1 MFARI
6 LSAIALLATV
16 SITAEGQAGPPS
28 KVIFTGGRGNI
39 SNTVAIP
46 ANAAVVWT
54 SGTVPSVADTSA
66 PAGSRAR
73 YGDTKT
79 QAISVLKAIEAR
91 LKEHGLGMKDV
102 VYLRA
107 YLVPDKEKGGTIDVQ
122 GWNEAYGQFS
132 TSDNPVKPAR
142 FHSWCRGLV
151 NSRWLVEI
159 EASGV
164 PPEPIRE
171 RKPAPESGQVF
182 FGGGWTRGAA
192 RSWRASTVTP
202 AVANVTPRDAASREM
217 RSSER

>member
-1 MFARI
+1 MLARVF
-6 LSAIALLATV
+6 SAIALLAAV
-16 SITAEGQAGPPS
+16 SMTAEAQGGPPS
-28 KVIFTGGRGNI
+28 KVTFTGGGRGNI

-122 GWNEAYGQFS
+122 GWNAAYGEFFNNA
-132 TSDNPVKPAR
+132 TNPVKTAR
-142 FHSWCRGLV
+142 STVGVAALV
-151 NSRWLVEI
+151 SPDYLVEV
-159 EASGV
+159 EAFAV
-164 PPEPIRE
+164 FPP
-171 RKPAPESGQVF
+171 Q
-182 FGGGWTRGAA
+182 
-192 RSWRASTVTP
+192 
-202 AVANVTPRDAASREM
+202 
-217 RSSER
+217 

>member
-1 MFARI
+1 MFARF

-16 SITAEGQAGPPS
+16 SMTAEGQAAPS
-28 KVIFTGGRGNI
+28 KVVFTGGRGPI

-107 YLVPDKEKGGTIDVQ
+107 YLVPDKEKGNAIDTA
-122 GWNEAYGQFS
+122 GWNEAYGQFFNNA
-132 TSDNPVKPAR
+132 TNPVKTAR
-142 FHSWCRGLV
+142 STVGVLALV
-151 NSRWLVEI
+151 NPEWLVEV
-159 EASGV
+159 EAFAV
-164 PPEPIRE
+164 FPP
-171 RKPAPESGQVF
+171 Q
-182 FGGGWTRGAA
+182 
-192 RSWRASTVTP
+192 
-202 AVANVTPRDAASREM
+202 
-217 RSSER
+217 